1 MAKSQHKG
9 SSKINNMK
17 KYILIYI
24 AILSVNSF
32 NSYAQKAELAPKN
45 KTKYVEINIIKTYER
60 VALKGYK
67 SIDMFQ
73 KLGNSYYTNFEMEK
87 AARWYCELFT
97 MTSDLESKYYYQ
109 YEQSL
114 RSIGQ
119 NEEAN
124 AVIEK
129 LNQKN
134 RK

>member
-1 MAKSQHKG
+1 
-9 SSKINNMK
+9 MK
-17 KYILIYI
+17 NYMLIYI
-24 AILSVNSF
+24 AILSIYSF
-32 NSYAQKAELAPKN
+32 KSYAQKTEVAPKI
-45 KTKYVEINIIKTYER
+45 KTKYVEINVIKTYER
-60 VALKGYK
+60 VVLKGYK
-67 SIDMFQ
+67 SIDMFK

-87 AARWYCELFT
+87 AARWYCELFA

-119 NEEAN
+119 NDEAN

-134 RK
+134 KK

>member
-1 MAKSQHKG
+1 
-9 SSKINNMK
+9 MK
-17 KYILIYI
+17 NYLLIYI
-24 AILSVNSF
+24 AILSVYSVKI
-32 NSYAQKAELAPKN
+32 YAQKTEVASKN
-45 KTKYVEINIIKTYER
+45 KTKYVEIDVIKTYER

-67 SIDMFQ
+67 SIDMFK

-87 AARWYCELFT
+87 AARWYCELFS

-119 NEEAN
+119 NDEAN

-129 LNQKN
+129 FNQKN
-134 RK
+134 RKR

>member
-1 MAKSQHKG
+1 
-9 SSKINNMK
+9 MK
-17 KYILIYI
+17 KRLLIYI
-24 AILSVNSF
+24 ALLSLYSF
-32 NSYAQKAELAPKN
+32 KIYAQKTEVAPKN
-45 KTKYVEINIIKTYER
+45 KTKYVEIDVLKTYER

-67 SIDMFQ
+67 SIDMFK

-87 AARWYCELFT
+87 AARWYCELFS

-119 NEEAN
+119 NDEAN

-129 LNQKN
+129 FNQKN
-134 RK
+134 RKR

>member
-1 MAKSQHKG
+1 MKNHKF
-9 SSKINNMK
+9 
-17 KYILIYI
+17 LLI
-24 AILSVNSF
+24 AIVSFFSF

-73 KLGNSYYTNFEMEK
+73 KLGDSYYTNFEMEK

-97 MTSDLESKYYYQ
+97 MTSNLEPKYYYK

-119 NEEAN
+119 NDEAN

>member
-1 MAKSQHKG
+1 
-9 SSKINNMK
+9 MK
-17 KYILIYI
+17 NYILLYI
-24 AILSVNSF
+24 AILSIYSF
-32 NSYAQKAELAPKN
+32 KIYAQKTEVISKN
-45 KTKYVEINIIKTYER
+45 KTKYVEIDVIKTYER

-67 SIDMFQ
+67 SIDMFK

-87 AARWYCELFT
+87 AARWYCELFS

-119 NEEAN
+119 NDEAN

-129 LNQKN
+129 FNQKN
-134 RK
+134 RKR

>member
-1 MAKSQHKG
+1 
-9 SSKINNMK
+9 MK
-17 KYILIYI
+17 KQLLIYI
-24 AILSVNSF
+24 VLLSIYSF
-32 NSYAQKAELAPKN
+32 KSYAQKTEVTPKI
-45 KTKYVEINIIKTYER
+45 KTKYVEINVIKTYER

-67 SIDMFQ
+67 SIDMFK

-87 AARWYCELFT
+87 AARWYCELFS

-119 NEEAN
+119 NDEAN

-129 LNQKN
+129 FNQKN
-134 RK
+134 RKR